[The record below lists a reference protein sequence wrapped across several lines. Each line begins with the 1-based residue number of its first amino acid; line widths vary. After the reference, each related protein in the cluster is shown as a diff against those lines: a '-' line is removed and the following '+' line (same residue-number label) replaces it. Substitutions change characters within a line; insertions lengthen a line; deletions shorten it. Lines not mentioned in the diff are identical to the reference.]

1 MFIIYE
7 KNFFE
12 DIKQMQATIG
22 INELLKSVTTCPIN
36 FVTTCPAVMTAS
48 FGILTNV
55 VINSYARPGFESLCF
70 VG

>member
-1 MFIIYE
+1 
-7 KNFFE
+7 
-12 DIKQMQATIG
+12 MQATIG

-36 FVTTCPAVMTAS
+36 FVTTSSAVMTAS

-55 VINSYARPGFESLCF
+55 VINSCARPGFESLCF